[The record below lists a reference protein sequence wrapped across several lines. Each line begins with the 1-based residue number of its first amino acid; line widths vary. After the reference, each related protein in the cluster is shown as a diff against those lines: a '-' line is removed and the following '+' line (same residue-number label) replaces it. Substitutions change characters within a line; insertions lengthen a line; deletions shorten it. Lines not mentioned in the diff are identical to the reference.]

1 MFPKYL
7 EEESCFDVST
17 ENTLCCL
24 QLKLPFQGHF
34 RKRLKKNPD
43 KTFEKEVGEE
53 SRGRTDLITGVG
65 FMVSLFL

>member
-7 EEESCFDVST
+7 EEEKSQRNIDLST
-17 ENTLCCL
+17 ENTQCCI

-43 KTFEKEVGEE
+43 KTFRKKLEKRAEE
-53 SRGRTDLITGVG
+53 GQI
-65 FMVSLFL
+65 